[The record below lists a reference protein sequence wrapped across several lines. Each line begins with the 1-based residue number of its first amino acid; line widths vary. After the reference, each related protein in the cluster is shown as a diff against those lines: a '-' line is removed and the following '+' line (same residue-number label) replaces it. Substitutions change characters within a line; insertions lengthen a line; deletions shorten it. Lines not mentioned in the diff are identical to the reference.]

1 MLACIS
7 NAQCSAEEKEKGY
20 AEASKMFEKIN
31 AAEAFSGEKPIAP
44 VVKSED
50 EFNIDQFRFHHI
62 H

>member
-1 MLACIS
+1 MLSCIS

-50 EFNIDQFRFHHI
+50 
-62 H
+62 